1 MTLRV
6 ALVVP
11 DRELWSGEARMVIA
25 KTTEGDIGILTGH
38 SPVFG
43 ILAEG
48 SVVEILDPGT
58 GQGQGQG
65 QGQSQGQGQEQAQ
78 LEGSGEAVRAAV
90 SGGFL
95 SVADDQV
102 SILAA
107 RAQLGVEIDVA
118 EIHHQLGEIDS
129 PAAGGQA
136 AGEEPAEA
144 KYARAQLR
152 AAGEQ
157 A

>member
-11 DRELWSGEARMVIA
+11 DRELWSGQASIVIA
-25 KTTEGDIGILTGH
+25 KTTEGDIGVLTGH
-38 SPVFG
+38 SPLFG

-48 SVVEILDPGT
+48 SVVQINDED
-58 GQGQGQG
+58 
-65 QGQSQGQGQEQAQ
+65 SD
-78 LEGSGEAVRAAV
+78 VRAAV

-107 RAQLGVEIDVA
+107 QAQLGA
-118 EIHHQLGEIDS
+118 EVDIEQARQELATALAEAMPGAEDS
-129 PAAGGQA
+129 PAVR
-136 AGEEPAEA
+136 
-144 KYARAQLR
+144 YARARLR
-152 AAGEQ
+152 AAGSQ
-157 A
+157 D

>member
-1 MTLRV
+1 VTLRV

-11 DRELWSGEARMVIA
+11 DRELWSGEARTVIA
-25 KTTEGDIGILTGH
+25 KTTEGDIGVLTGH

-48 SVVEILDPGT
+48 SVAEILTAD
-58 GQGQGQG
+58 
-65 QGQSQGQGQEQAQ
+65 SE
-78 LEGSGEAVRAAV
+78 VRAAI

-107 RAQLGVEIDVA
+107 QAQLGGEVDIEEARHELASALAEGRAGVE
-118 EIHHQLGEIDS
+118 DS
-129 PAAGGQA
+129 PAVR
-136 AGEEPAEA
+136 
-144 KYARAQLR
+144 YARARLR
-152 AAGEQ
+152 AAGDQ

>member
-1 MTLRV
+1 MTLHV

-11 DRELWSGEARMVIA
+11 DRELWSGDATMVIA

-43 ILAEG
+43 VLAEG
-48 SVVEILDPGT
+48 SLVEIINDDT
-58 GQGQGQG
+58 R
-65 QGQSQGQGQEQAQ
+65 
-78 LEGSGEAVRAAV
+78 VHAAG

-102 SILAA
+102 SVLAA
-107 RAQLGVEIDVA
+107 QAQLS
-118 EIHHQLGEIDS
+118 GEVNADETRRELDT
-129 PAAGGQA
+129 ALADAGSGA
-136 AGEEPAEA
+136 EEPADA
-144 KYARAQLR
+144 KYARALLR
-152 AAGEQ
+152 AADQ

>member
-1 MTLRV
+1 MTLQV

-11 DRELWSGEARMVIA
+11 DRELWSGSARTVIA
-25 KTTEGDIGILTGH
+25 KTTEGDIGVLTGH

-48 SVVEILDPGT
+48 SLVEILTD
-58 GQGQGQG
+58 
-65 QGQSQGQGQEQAQ
+65 
-78 LEGSGEAVRAAV
+78 EGSVKAAV

-102 SILAA
+102 SVLAA
-107 RAQLGVEIDVA
+107 QAQLGQEVDREVA
-118 EIHHQLGEIDS
+118 RRELDAALSETGTGPEES
-129 PAAGGQA
+129 P
-136 AGEEPAEA
+136 EA
-144 KYARAQLR
+144 KYARALLR
-152 AAGEQ
+152 AAGDQ

>member
-1 MTLRV
+1 MSLRV

-11 DRELWSGEARMVIA
+11 DRELWSGQASTVIA
-25 KTTEGDIGILTGH
+25 KTLEGDIGVLTGH

-48 SVVEILDPGT
+48 SVAEIIGD
-58 GQGQGQG
+58 
-65 QGQSQGQGQEQAQ
+65 
-78 LEGSGEAVRAAV
+78 EGAVRAAV

-107 RAQLGVEIDVA
+107 QAQLA
-118 EIHHQLGEIDS
+118 GEINIEQTRAELAAALAEAVPGMEDS
-129 PAAGGQA
+129 PAVR
-136 AGEEPAEA
+136 
-144 KYARAQLR
+144 YARARLR
-152 AAGEQ
+152 AAGSQ
-157 A
+157 D

>member
-1 MTLRV
+1 VTLRV

-11 DRELWSGEARMVIA
+11 DRELWSGEARTVVA
-25 KTTEGDIGILTGH
+25 KTTEGDIGVLAGH

-48 SVVEILDPGT
+48 SLVEILT
-58 GQGQGQG
+58 EE
-65 QGQSQGQGQEQAQ
+65 S
-78 LEGSGEAVRAAV
+78 SVKAAV

-95 SVADDQV
+95 SVSDDQV

-107 RAQLGVEIDVA
+107 QAQLGPDIDTA
-118 EIHHQLGEIDS
+118 EARRELD
-129 PAAGGQA
+129 AALSETDTGP
-136 AGEEPAEA
+136 EEPAEV
-144 KYARAQLR
+144 KYARARLR
-152 AAGEQ
+152 AAGDQ

>member
-1 MTLRV
+1 MHV

-11 DRELWSGEARMVIA
+11 DRELWSGEATTVIA

-48 SVVEILDPGT
+48 SLVQILTDSDT
-58 GQGQGQG
+58 
-65 QGQSQGQGQEQAQ
+65 
-78 LEGSGEAVRAAV
+78 VRAAV

-95 SVADDQV
+95 SVADDKV

-107 RAQLGVEIDVA
+107 QARLGDEVNAGETQQELDAALSEA
-118 EIHHQLGEIDS
+118 EPG
-129 PAAGGQA
+129 P
-136 AGEEPAEA
+136 EEPAEA
-144 KYARAQLR
+144 KYARALLR
-152 AAGEQ
+152 AAGGQ

>member
-11 DRELWSGEARMVIA
+11 DRELWSGEANTVIA
-25 KTTEGDIGILTGH
+25 KTTEGDIGVLSGH

-48 SVVEILDPGT
+48 SLVEILADDT
-58 GQGQGQG
+58 
-65 QGQSQGQGQEQAQ
+65 
-78 LEGSGEAVRAAV
+78 AVRAAV

-95 SVADDQV
+95 SVADNQV
-102 SILAA
+102 SILAERALLSDEVNKEEA
-107 RAQLGVEIDVA
+107 RRELDTALSEGT
-118 EIHHQLGEIDS
+118 
-129 PAAGGQA
+129 GGP
-136 AGEEPAEA
+136 EEPAEA
-144 KYARAQLR
+144 KYARALLR
-152 AAGEQ
+152 AAGDQ

>member
-1 MTLRV
+1 VSLRV

-11 DRELWSGEARMVIA
+11 DRELWSGEADTVIA
-25 KTTEGDIGILTGH
+25 KTTEGDIGILIGR

-48 SVVEILDPGT
+48 SIAEIL
-58 GQGQGQG
+58 
-65 QGQSQGQGQEQAQ
+65 
-78 LEGSGEAVRAAV
+78 GEETVRAAV

-107 RAQLGVEIDVA
+107 QAQLGGEVDIEQARQELATALA
-118 EIHHQLGEIDS
+118 EATPGAEDS
-129 PAAGGQA
+129 PAV
-136 AGEEPAEA
+136 
-144 KYARAQLR
+144 KYARARLR
-152 AAGEQ
+152 AAGSQ